1 MLIDWDSILAYN
13 TIKIVRIRDKRLG
26 ILHLCFIVIIV
37 LYVVVYSAIYKK
49 GYLSTEEPV
58 GSIRTSLWSPNTFK
72 ANQVYCKNNTEP
84 YPYKKLECVYYD
96 DALVGYPI
104 GDDVG
109 FTASSRMK
117 ISEQKSNCSLTDPTC
132 KFYTNS
138 SVNVYLADIESF
150 TVLIDHTMYAPLSQ
164 IQFNGDDLSGYIL
177 DQNGNE
183 IQINETVNV
192 IGIEGR
198 PDVLELGKIL
208 EFGGIDLDGPSM
220 INSSNSIRYDG
231 CVLFVFIEYSNTFSY
246 DLNKIKYV
254 YSIKKVDDTGYDIPE
269 AIILDNPNSRLYYK
283 RHAIRLIFI
292 QTGLIGSFNF
302 QSLLLT
308 LVSGLGLLTVS
319 TLIVDQLAIR
329 FLPQRKSYSSFKF
342 QTTESFKMKKRI
354 VNDDGEDKLYHN
366 IETL

>member
-1 MLIDWDSILAYN
+1 MVDWDSLLAYN

-26 ILHLCFIVIIV
+26 ILHLIFMVGIV
-37 LYVVVYSAIYKK
+37 LYVVAYSAIYKK
-49 GYLSTEEPV
+49 GYLSIEEPV
-58 GSIRTSLWSPNTFK
+58 GSIRTSLWSPEIFK
-72 ANQVYCKNNTEP
+72 NNEPYCKNSSESYQYT
-84 YPYKKLECVYYD
+84 KLECLYYD
-96 DALVGYPI
+96 DALVAYPI

-109 FTASSRMK
+109 FTATTRMK
-117 ISEQKSNCSLTDPTC
+117 ISEQKANCSFSDPTC
-132 KFYTNS
+132 KFKTINQT
-138 SVNVYLADIESF
+138 NVYMADIESF
-150 TVLIDHTMYAPLSQ
+150 TILIDHTMYAPSSG
-164 IQFNGDDLSGYIL
+164 IQYNGGDLSGYVL
-177 DQNGNE
+177 DQDGNE
-183 IQINETVNV
+183 IQINETINV

-198 PDVLELGKIL
+198 PDILQLGKLL
-208 EFGGIDLDGPSM
+208 EFGGVSLDDPSM
-220 INSSNSIRYDG
+220 INSSNPIRYDG

-319 TLIVDQLAIR
+319 TLVVDQLAIR